1 MEARHEKKGIR
12 ESSGLGSHW
21 GHLARTGL
29 ACGRARMWDKRHG
42 HAPGCGWGECH
53 AGVMCVPRMWDKRH
67 GHAPGCGWGE
77 CHAGVMCVPVCRCR
91 RCVFYYLNDPQTY
104 SPGGGPRHS
113 STPKNP
119 WPTCYN
125 RSAAAR
131 ESQYRYRCVWCVPA
145 PPVSFLPVPVTAHSH
160 RGPRRTDC
168 TEKYDSRTVQYRVW
182 KPSWSPVLPADPTP
196 SCSV

>member
-53 AGVMCVPRMWDKRH
+53 AGVMCVP
-67 GHAPGCGWGE
+67 
-77 CHAGVMCVPVCRCR
+77 VCRCR

-113 STPKNP
+113 STPNP
-119 WPTCYN
+119 WPTHMLRN

-131 ESQYRYRCVWCVPA
+131 RESVPVPVCVPA
-145 PPVSFLPVPVTAHSH
+145 PPVSFLPVPVTAHSQ
-160 RGPRRTDC
+160 RPEARTDC

>member
-1 MEARHEKKGIR
+1 MGLEHGRTRGGR
-12 ESSGLGSHW
+12 SSVHGSRSWKH
-21 GHLARTGL
+21 GTRKRVYERVVDLARIGDTWLAQGSL

-113 STPKNP
+113 STPNP

-131 ESQYRYRCVWCVPA
+131 ESQYRYRCV
-145 PPVSFLPVPVTAHSH
+145 SRLP
-160 RGPRRTDC
+160 RC
-168 TEKYDSRTVQYRVW
+168 LFYRYR
-182 KPSWSPVLPADPTP
+182 
-196 SCSV
+196 